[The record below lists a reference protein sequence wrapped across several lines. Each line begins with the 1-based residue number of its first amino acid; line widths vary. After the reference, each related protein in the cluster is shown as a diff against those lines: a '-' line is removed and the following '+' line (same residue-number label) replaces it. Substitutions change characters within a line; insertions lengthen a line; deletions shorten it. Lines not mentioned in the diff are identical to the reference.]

1 VNAVR
6 ERRKGEVVVDGRRLV
21 SDLVRWKVPI
31 EELYLVPEISDEFEA
46 MGWRDTAEAVFEI
59 EASVLDDIAPT
70 KSPQGVL
77 AIAREPQEREWTAG
91 TGVTLWLDRIQDP
104 GNIGAI
110 IRSAAGL
117 GAAAVLL
124 SPGCADPF
132 ASSAVRGS
140 AGASFRVPLRR
151 HTEAG
156 EAIEAV
162 RQAGGEAWA
171 TDSRGQKIED
181 WRPSEPCLLL
191 LIRRWW
197 LSPTERS
204 PSPCPAASKASTS
217 PSPPASSWNIFAADG
232 KGRRPDRWSG
242 WGVSPRYRARINKKM
257 SPGGAADP
265 GRIESRGH

>member
-1 VNAVR
+1 MAAHDEITRLGRHGRRLKELKKRLR

-46 MGWRDTAEAVFEI
+46 MGWRDTAESVFEI
-59 EASVLDDIAPT
+59 EASVLADIAPT

-181 WRPSEPCLLL
+181 WRPSGPCLLL
-191 LIRRWW
+191 LGAEGVG
-197 LSPTERS
+197 LDPEVV
-204 PSPCPAASKASTS
+204 AL
-217 PSPPASSWNIFAADG
+217 ADG
-232 KGRRPDRWSG
+232 TVAIP
-242 WGVSPRYRARINKKM
+242 M
-257 SPGGAADP
+257 SRG
-265 GRIESRGH
+265 IESLNVAVATGILLEHLRR